1 SWCTARLLGAE
12 AAETLTDVNCRPTNG
27 ASVPTEAEI
36 VRTLCADSETVFGN
50 EYTPKLERTSGRGKA
65 KVLVPLYDPDWHLCM
80 ETLELHDKK
89 WSDPPG
95 SRWVS
100 YARRR

>member
-1 SWCTARLLGAE
+1 
-12 AAETLTDVNCRPTNG
+12 
-27 ASVPTEAEI
+27 
-36 VRTLCADSETVFGN
+36 
-50 EYTPKLERTSGRGKA
+50 ERTSGRGKA

-100 YARRR
+100 YARRRDCFKVEPVRRISRPSIERKMQVARFTLDSAVLPLVSQTLPVAESARRML